1 MVGLLLLA
9 WFLIKWFKFCH
20 YIYIIKKFQMIK
32 LLGFQGIRYADLVFF
47 FPSQSLD
54 NLLMGC
60 CFSGWQFDSRARCL
74 RCIFTR
80 VAGDPNRVRVIL
92 AQPIL

>member
-60 CFSGWQFDSRARCL
+60 CFSLDGSLTPALVVPVAFSRVL
-74 RCIFTR
+74 Q
-80 VAGDPNRVRVIL
+80 VIL
-92 AQPIL
+92 IGFGSF